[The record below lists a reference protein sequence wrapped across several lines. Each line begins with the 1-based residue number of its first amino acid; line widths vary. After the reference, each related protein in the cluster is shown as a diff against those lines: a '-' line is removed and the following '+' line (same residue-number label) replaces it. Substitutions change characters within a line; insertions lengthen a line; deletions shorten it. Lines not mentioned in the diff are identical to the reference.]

1 MNSVKYFSISNRQES
16 DQGTNSMLDQ
26 LKSEISGETNDTA
39 TTDGHYNEAQ
49 NDSAG
54 SGEKF

>member
-1 MNSVKYFSISNRQES
+1 
-16 DQGTNSMLDQ
+16 MLDQ